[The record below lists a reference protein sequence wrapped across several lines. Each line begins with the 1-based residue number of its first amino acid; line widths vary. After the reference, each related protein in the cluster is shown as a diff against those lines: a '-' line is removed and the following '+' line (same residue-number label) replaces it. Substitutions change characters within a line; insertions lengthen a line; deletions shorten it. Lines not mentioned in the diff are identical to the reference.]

1 MTAANTFALDAIP
14 KTIRSC
20 VDWAAE
26 QFDLASLY
34 YGHGTEDALGEAVY
48 AVFGVLGVAFDCP
61 EETLDQLLDEEQ
73 RRAIGEIVALRLD
86 TRKPMAYLLGEAWFC
101 GLPFYVDEHVLVP
114 RSPFAELINGHFEPW
129 LTTSPKRILDIGT
142 GSGCIA
148 IACALAFEHAEMDA
162 VDISPEALNIAQKNV
177 ARYSL
182 TDRMQL
188 TQSDLLS
195 ALDPN
200 RKYDLIVSNPP
211 YVSQEDIDALPEEYH
226 HEPALG
232 LYGGGDGLDLV
243 KTMLRT
249 IRPYMTDDAIL
260 IVEVGLMQD
269 AMDHAFPDLPL
280 TWLEFEHGGEGVF
293 LITAKDLEKLS
304 T

>member
-73 RRAIGEIVALRLD
+73 RHAIGEIVALRLD

-129 LTTSPKRILDIGT
+129 LTTPPKRILDIGT

-148 IACALAFEHAEMDA
+148 IACALAFEHAEVDA

-211 YVSQEDIDALPEEYH
+211 YVSQEDIDALPQEYH